1 MAKFERNEK
10 GEYVCPACEREYD
23 KYNSLFKHYAL
34 KHGNSVGN
42 SIGNGKIAEKVDRAK
57 KSITNKTKEI
67 PETVTKLTAP
77 EEIMGSDSNNDV
89 ADDSNK
95 SSTVAPRKT
104 KRVRLKPVEPPVKEP
119 DENEDEEETET
130 ETWIIPGL
138 IKGSG
143 GHKQKA
149 SEIDN
154 ERKYYLIKGLI

>member
-1 MAKFERNEK
+1 MAKFEKNEN
-10 GEYVCPACEREYD
+10 GEYECPECKRAYT
-23 KYNSLFKHYAL
+23 KYNSFYRHYKT
-34 KHGNSVGN
+34 KHGNNEGDNEIVKSVD
-42 SIGNGKIAEKVDRAK
+42 KATKT
-57 KSITNKTKEI
+57 ITNNINNMAKTITE
-67 PETVTKLTAP
+67 LTAP
-77 EEIMGSDSNNDV
+77 EEIIGSDSENDV